1 MSNNSAAKLRNREQV
16 KKKIVY
22 GLIYATLGLLVI
34 VSIIPIYIVLINTTR
49 DGASI
54 QLSGISLFPS
64 SHLIENYNALMEY
77 ADILGGFFNS
87 LYIALSVTLLSGY
100 FSALTAYGF
109 YMYKFKGNKSLF
121 AIILMFMMVPAQLS
135 MIGFVSLMIRFGLF
149 NSHIPLIIPAIA
161 SIGTVFFLRQYAQA
175 TVNKE
180 IIESARIDGAN
191 ELAIFHK
198 IGIPLMI
205 PGIATMSIFTF
216 IGSWNNY
223 LGARVLLVSSD
234 KFTLP
239 MTIANLRTVGEQG
252 IFWRQYQGAVYL
264 GFAFSIVPII
274 IIFIFASKYL
284 IESIAAGAVKG

>member
-1 MSNNSAAKLRNREQV
+1 MTDKEKLFRREAI
-16 KKKIVY
+16 KKKVIY
-22 GLIYATLGLLVI
+22 GVLYASLGLLVLI
-34 VSIIPIYIVLINTTR
+34 SVIPIYIVLVNTTR
-49 DGASI
+49 AGSSI
-54 QLSGISLFPS
+54 QIAGIALMPS
-64 SHLIENYNALMEY
+64 TFLIENYKALIEY
-77 ADILGGFFNS
+77 ADIKQGFFNS
-87 LYIALSVTLLSGY
+87 FYIAMSVTVLSGY

-109 YMYKFKGNKSLF
+109 YMYTFKGNKTLF
-121 AIILMFMMVPAQLS
+121 SIILIFMMVPAQLS
-135 MIGFVSLMIRFGLF
+135 LIGFVSLMIRFGLF

-161 SIGTVFFLRQYAQA
+161 SIGTVFFLRQYVSA

-191 ELAIFHK
+191 ELRIFHK
-198 IGIPLMI
+198 IGIPLMM

-223 LGARVLLVSSD
+223 LSARVLLVSRD

-239 MTIANLRTVGEQG
+239 MTIASLRTVGEQG
-252 IFWRQYQGAVYL
+252 VFWREYQGAVYL

-274 IIFIFASKYL
+274 IIFIFASRYL

>member
-1 MSNNSAAKLRNREQV
+1 MTDKEKLFRREAI
-16 KKKIVY
+16 KKKVIY
-22 GLIYATLGLLVI
+22 GVLYASLGLLVLI
-34 VSIIPIYIVLINTTR
+34 SVIPIYIVLVNTTR
-49 DGASI
+49 AGSSI
-54 QLSGISLFPS
+54 QIAGIALMPS
-64 SHLIENYNALMEY
+64 TFLIENYKALIEY
-77 ADILGGFFNS
+77 ADIKQGFFNS
-87 LYIALSVTLLSGY
+87 FYIAMSVTVLSGY

-109 YMYKFKGNKSLF
+109 YMYTFKGNKTLF
-121 AIILMFMMVPAQLS
+121 SIILIFMMVPAQLS
-135 MIGFVSLMIRFGLF
+135 LIGFVSLMIRFGLF

-161 SIGTVFFLRQYAQA
+161 SIGTVFFLRQYVSA

-191 ELAIFHK
+191 ELRIFHK
-198 IGIPLMI
+198 IGIPLMM

-223 LGARVLLVSSD
+223 LSARVLLVSKD

-239 MTIANLRTVGEQG
+239 MTIASLRTVGEQG
-252 IFWRQYQGAVYL
+252 VFWREYQGAVYL

-274 IIFIFASKYL
+274 IIFIFASRYL

>member
-1 MSNNSAAKLRNREQV
+1 MLPSK
-16 KKKIVY
+16 Y
-22 GLIYATLGLLVI
+22 LV
-34 VSIIPIYIVLINTTR
+34 
-49 DGASI
+49 
-54 QLSGISLFPS
+54 
-64 SHLIENYNALMEY
+64 ENYKALIEY
-77 ADILGGFFNS
+77 ADIQSGFFNS
-87 LYIALSVTLLSGY
+87 LYIAVSVTVLSGY
-100 FSALTAYGF
+100 FSALTAYGL
-109 YMYKFKGNKSLF
+109 YMYRFKANKALF
-121 AIILMFMMVPAQLS
+121 SVILIFMMVPAQLS
-135 MIGFVSLMIRFGLF
+135 LIGFVSLMIQYGMF

-161 SIGTVFFLRQYAQA
+161 SIGTVFFLRQYASA

-191 ELAIFHK
+191 ELIIFHK
-198 IGIPLMI
+198 IGIPLMM

-223 LGARVLLVSSD
+223 LSARVLLVSEN

-252 IFWRQYQGAVYL
+252 VFWRQYQGAVYL

>member
-1 MSNNSAAKLRNREQV
+1 MTDKQKIHRREAI
-16 KKKIVY
+16 KKKLVY
-22 GLIYATLGLLVI
+22 AVLYASLGLLVLI
-34 VSIIPIYIVLINTTR
+34 SIIPIYVVLINTTR

-54 QLSGISLFPS
+54 QLAGLSLIPS
-64 SHLIENYNALMEY
+64 KFLIENYNALIEY
-77 ADILGGFFNS
+77 ADIKQGFFNS
-87 LYIALSVTLLSGY
+87 LYIAISVTVLSGY

-109 YMYKFKGNKSLF
+109 YMYKFRGNKSLF
-121 AIILMFMMVPAQLS
+121 SIILIFMMVPAQLS
-135 MIGFVSLMIRFGLF
+135 LIGFVSLMIRFGLF
-149 NSHIPLIIPAIA
+149 NSHLPLIIPAIA
-161 SIGTVFFLRQYAQA
+161 SIGTVFFLRQYVSA

-191 ELAIFHK
+191 EIRIFHK
-198 IGIPLMI
+198 IGIPLMM

-223 LGARVLLVSSD
+223 LSARVLIVSRD

-239 MTIANLRTVGEQG
+239 MTIASLRTVGEQG
-252 IFWRQYQGAVYL
+252 VFWREYQGAVYL

-274 IIFIFASKYL
+274 IIFIFASRYL